1 MTAQRIIQKPVDG
14 RLIIDVPKE
23 FQNETLLITFEP
35 TKETENLNPFKNIYL
50 KDDSKLEVAQ
60 TFFDGLKKRKI
71 DFETDEYNVYEQ

>member
-1 MTAQRIIQKPVDG
+1 MTAQRVIQKPVDG

-50 KDDSKLEVAQ
+50 KDDSKLEIAQ

-71 DFETDEYNVYEQ
+71 DFDTDEYNVYVQ